1 MEAPKAV
8 QQLHR
13 GDPGKSE
20 LPGDWTAA
28 MGKEKARLGTE
39 QRLPFP
45 VPPQARHKHEPSS
58 DTDFQQGKKSQK
70 WLSGTQAPLCG
81 KRHPPHSSP
90 VFKVHFWSLSLPRD
104 ERAALVSAGS
114 ELILFLT
121 AGFEDFYGNDITNT
135 LILWLFP
142 SSVYPKNSQ

>member
-58 DTDFQQGKKSQK
+58 DTDFQQGKNPRNGSAGLKHRSV
-70 WLSGTQAPLCG
+70 GN
-81 KRHPPHSSP
+81 PPP
-90 VFKVHFWSLSLPRD
+90 IFKVPFWSLSLPRD

-121 AGFEDFYGNDITNT
+121 AVFEDFYGNDITNT